1 MKNALLIPLMVFILL
16 SCNQKKQQQAPAPET
31 PKALQESGSA
41 EFSLLSKRGYR
52 EDLVENLYAELVSTN
67 PDLKAIEKQ
76 ISYLDEARTDSIEP
90 FNNFNQKNEEYYNDA
105 HQRLLLLS
113 DSALKNKIS
122 LLISNSQS
130 KYNTQIAGH
139 NNLLSLL
146 NSKNIKLRD
155 MHVILKIVKT
165 LPLIEKYQHD
175 NITDKK
181 PIEKTIND
189 FDKTLKKI
197 DSVSGF

>member
-1 MKNALLIPLMVFILL
+1 MKHVLLIPLSFFILL

-31 PKALQESGSA
+31 PKALQETGSA

-90 FNNFNQKNEEYYNDA
+90 FNNFNQKNEEYYKDA
-105 HQRLLLLS
+105 QQRLLLLT

-130 KYNTQIAGH
+130 KYNTQITGH

-146 NSKNIKLRD
+146 NSKNIKLKD

-181 PIEKTIND
+181 PIEKTINE

-197 DSVSGF
+197 DSAAGL

>member
-1 MKNALLIPLMVFILL
+1 MKHVLLIPISFFILL

-31 PKALQESGSA
+31 PKALQENGSA

-90 FNNFNQKNEEYYNDA
+90 FNNFNQKNEEYYKDA
-105 HQRLLLLS
+105 QQRLSLLT

-181 PIEKTIND
+181 PIEKTINE
-189 FDKTLKKI
+189 FDKTLKRI
-197 DSVSGF
+197 DSAAGL

>member
-1 MKNALLIPLMVFILL
+1 MKHVLLILLSFFILL

-31 PKALQESGSA
+31 PKALQENGSA

-90 FNNFNQKNEEYYNDA
+90 FNNFNQKNEEYYKDA
-105 HQRLLLLS
+105 QQRLLLLT

-175 NITDKK
+175 NIADKK
-181 PIEKTIND
+181 PIEETINE
-189 FDKTLKKI
+189 FDKTLNKI
-197 DSVSGF
+197 DSASGF